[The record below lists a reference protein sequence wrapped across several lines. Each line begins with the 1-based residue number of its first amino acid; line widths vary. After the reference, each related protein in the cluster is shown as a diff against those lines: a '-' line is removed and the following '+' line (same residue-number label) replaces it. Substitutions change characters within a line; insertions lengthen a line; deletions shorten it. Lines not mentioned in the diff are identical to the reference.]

1 MKTPRNKHMILFLLF
16 FVGVA
21 RSNFPNTKIKYVVS
35 GDTLCQPYFRNH
47 DIDSVHNNIKYAI
60 ISLHGDGRNAD
71 EHFNILTQAAT
82 SAGLED
88 STILLAPVYPYFE
101 DLYEHNLGD
110 DVLYWPDIDW
120 NAGDLSRDTQSN
132 PRPFRISS
140 FSTMDTIYHRL
151 VTNNPSLKK
160 IVLTGHSAGSQMVV
174 RYAAGGRALDALSGL
189 GVDLVFV
196 PTNTPS
202 FLYYDDNR
210 VLNQS
215 AELFQFGPTSCG
227 SASQYKYGLENL
239 NQYMEE
245 TGESTIVGN
254 YELADVTY
262 LVGQYDFG
270 GQTNT
275 CARMVQGN
283 SRLIRTHVYFSY
295 IGFFYGESIYNNHR
309 MAEIPSTYH
318 EFEQVVF
325 SDCGMSA
332 LFEVGD
338 CELYVDG
345 SQLINYPPIA
355 IASEGEIVNPNH
367 LVSLGGAESVD
378 QDGEIQS
385 YGWSQLAGPSVNI
398 EFADSVY
405 AHFIVPEESGSITV
419 QLEVT
424 DNEGARGRDTTNYI
438 VNEPPTAN
446 AGEDQGVGVS
456 SVVLLDGSLSIDT
469 NENIESYNWTQ
480 IEGAPITIFS
490 NNQVVATFYSP
501 ANSETLSFQIS
512 VVDELGLIDKDTTTV
527 YVSSLAVTENH
538 KTEKNQISLFP
549 NPFNSSLFIGNLNA
563 GGFEVIEVAIYNIA
577 GKKIIS
583 WNLLNQNNK
592 NLGVLWRGKD
602 ENGFEIKSGLYFVRF
617 KGHKKTTTR
626 KVTYLK

>member
-1 MKTPRNKHMILFLLF
+1 
-16 FVGVA
+16 
-21 RSNFPNTKIKYVVS
+21 
-35 GDTLCQPYFRNH
+35 
-47 DIDSVHNNIKYAI
+47 
-60 ISLHGDGRNAD
+60 
-71 EHFNILTQAAT
+71 
-82 SAGLED
+82 
-88 STILLAPVYPYFE
+88 
-101 DLYEHNLGD
+101 
-110 DVLYWPDIDW
+110 
-120 NAGDLSRDTQSN
+120 
-132 PRPFRISS
+132 
-140 FSTMDTIYHRL
+140 MDTIYHRL
-151 VTNNPSLKK
+151 VTNNPNLKK

-275 CARMVQGN
+275 GARMGQGN

-355 IASEGEIVNPNH
+355 IASEGEIVNPSH

-385 YGWSQLAGPSVNI
+385 YSWSQLAGPSVNI

-405 AHFIVPEESGSITV
+405 AHFIVPEQSGSIIV

-424 DNEGARGRDTTNYI
+424 DNEGAQGRDTTDYI
-438 VNEPPTAN
+438 VNESPTAN
-446 AGEDQGVGVS
+446 AGEDQEVGGS
-456 SVVLLDGSLSIDT
+456 SIVLLDGSLSTDI
-469 NENIESYNWTQ
+469 NENIESYSWTQ
-480 IEGAPITIFS
+480 IEGGLISIFS
-490 NNQVVATFYSP
+490 TGQQIATFYSP
-501 ANSETLSFQIS
+501 VNSETLSFQLS
-512 VVDELGLIDKDTTTV
+512 VVDELGLIDKDTTIV
-527 YVSSLAVTENH
+527 YVSSLSTTNN
-538 KTEKNQISLFP
+538 KTKEKHQTSLFP
-549 NPFNSSLFIGNLNA
+549 NPFNSSLFIGNLSG
-563 GGFEVIEVAIYNIA
+563 GGFEVIEISIYNLA
-577 GKKIIS
+577 GKKIIN

-592 NLGVLWRGKD
+592 TQGVLWRGKD
-602 ENGFEIKSGLYFVRF
+602 EDGFEIKSGLYFVRF
-617 KGHKKTTTR
+617 KGLKKTTTR